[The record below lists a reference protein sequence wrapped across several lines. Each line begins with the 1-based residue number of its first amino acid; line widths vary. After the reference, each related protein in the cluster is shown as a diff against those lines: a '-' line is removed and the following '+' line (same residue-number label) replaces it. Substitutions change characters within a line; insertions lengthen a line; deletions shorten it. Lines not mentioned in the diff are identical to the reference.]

1 MSDAAGVPDGDPH
14 GVSLLPSDLTPAQ
27 LASAPTLASVDLLLI
42 DDLSDAEADA
52 FAAAISS

>member
-1 MSDAAGVPDGDPH
+1 M
-14 GVSLLPSDLTPAQ
+14 PSDLTPAQ
-27 LASAPTLASVDLLLI
+27 LAAAPTLASVDLLLI